1 MLSNPSA
8 SNVSLFSRLKNLF
21 LIAPEKITLTGSYY
35 WYNDDD
41 DVKTGQY
48 EKLSFDKKKLI
59 ELFEMASSWNEL
71 LAADNNL
78 YIMHFGI

>member
-1 MLSNPSA
+1 MLC
-8 SNVSLFSRLKNLF
+8 SLFSRLKSLF
-21 LIAPEKITLTGSYY
+21 LLAPNKITLTGSYY
-35 WYNDDD
+35 WYNDD

-59 ELFEMASSWNEL
+59 ELFEKASSWNEL
-71 LAADNNL
+71 LAADKNL